1 MIITVYVYYLN
12 QSRVLFAGL
21 LLYRTSRRFLSAGDR
36 QYSIAPFH
44 KGIIRLRRPVRLA
57 SLTYTRR
64 ETRHSLLTRLNAER
78 NNDTTGV

>member
-12 QSRVLFAGL
+12 QIRVLFAGL
-21 LLYRTSRRFLSAGDR
+21 LLYRTSRRFLSAGDH
-36 QYSIAPFH
+36 SIAPFH